1 MSTERITQITNELVG
16 LMTELHSINARA
28 LPLVAELEELSTPLP
43 PEVRAMFLA
52 MRPNNIKKC

>member
-16 LMTELHSINARA
+16 LMTELHNINQRA
-28 LPLVAELEELSTPLP
+28 LPLVAELEELNTPLP

-52 MRPNNIKKC
+52 MQPNKTKAC

>member
-1 MSTERITQITNELVG
+1 MSTERITEITAELVG
-16 LMTELHSINARA
+16 LMGELYSIKERA

-52 MRPNNIKKC
+52 MKPNKIKTC